1 MDKETLANHISRL
14 GKRDFEIACRL
25 ILHDIFNLIAV
36 NVDGANDGGTDFAVF
51 NSEGNR
57 TKAAY
62 QITTQKTDIRNKAYK
77 DASKC
82 ISKLHVDRF
91 YFLSTYSLS
100 ETDARMI
107 EAEILNELKIPSTVL
122 SPNVIADLLISN
134 RLESKLLDATGFPDL
149 RAYNSSSLDYRE
161 MALHSYTILSNDAKN
176 LKAQIYDDSMI
187 LVLSDYPEGLN
198 ETEVIDKAIDLL
210 CLSETKKELLHK
222 RIGALF
228 THRIIQRTDENKIT
242 LTNNA
247 IQDVK
252 ARKSLYER
260 ELEDLSA
267 AQTDL
272 FHEYGVDWTK
282 EDSKQASIW
291 IANAYIAQQLSILK
305 QAKTSM
311 ASNSLLAIGTKS
323 GIDRLKEFLIK
334 EKKIPTNQIDVI
346 IEKMIGMASS
356 HPLIVKITSASV
368 YIALEGSNPLTASKV
383 LGANRWS
390 DIYLLVEP
398 TIGIPYLCSQLYK
411 GKVNR
416 YFDNAILSIKRAKE
430 LGIMLRIPYFY
441 IKECAGHLHMARKF
455 DGIDLDPNEMQ
466 YSSNA
471 FVANYYALRAQGVH
485 MPDSFME
492 YLATFSPAI
501 KIEHNDYADW
511 IREIMTNIQSF
522 FTRSGIEFAETPTY
536 TADELKLYET
546 EYSYYL
552 QNNNLTKPQHLMRN
566 DIYALKYTEERVS
579 KYGEHWMILTFDNS
593 LTQVAQKC
601 EHEAWVNNPFSFLD
615 MAEITKDLSDKKFY
629 SLVHAVAS
637 YSQQALSIGARI
649 IDRVVLYA
657 SKEMQDWE
665 FRRDIN
671 KFKSELITRAQN
683 DNINY
688 MVEVDQK
695 TDDFLKMHGIS
706 MTNELENVDI

>member
-1 MDKETLANHISRL
+1 MV
-14 GKRDFEIACRL
+14 G
-25 ILHDIFNLIAV
+25 
-36 NVDGANDGGTDFAVF
+36 
-51 NSEGNR
+51 
-57 TKAAY
+57 
-62 QITTQKTDIRNKAYK
+62 
-77 DASKC
+77 
-82 ISKLHVDRF
+82 
-91 YFLSTYSLS
+91 
-100 ETDARMI
+100 
-107 EAEILNELKIPSTVL
+107 
-122 SPNVIADLLISN
+122 
-134 RLESKLLDATGFPDL
+134 
-149 RAYNSSSLDYRE
+149 
-161 MALHSYTILSNDAKN
+161 
-176 LKAQIYDDSMI
+176 
-187 LVLSDYPEGLN
+187 
-198 ETEVIDKAIDLL
+198 
-210 CLSETKKELLHK
+210 
-222 RIGALF
+222 
-228 THRIIQRTDENKIT
+228 
-242 LTNNA
+242 
-247 IQDVK
+247 
-252 ARKSLYER
+252 
-260 ELEDLSA
+260 
-267 AQTDL
+267 
-272 FHEYGVDWTK
+272 
-282 EDSKQASIW
+282 
-291 IANAYIAQQLSILK
+291 
-305 QAKTSM
+305 
-311 ASNSLLAIGTKS
+311 
-323 GIDRLKEFLIK
+323 
-334 EKKIPTNQIDVI
+334 
-346 IEKMIGMASS
+346 
-356 HPLIVKITSASV
+356 
-368 YIALEGSNPLTASKV
+368 
-383 LGANRWS
+383 
-390 DIYLLVEP
+390 
-398 TIGIPYLCSQLYK
+398 YK

-695 TDDFLKMHGIS
+695 TDDFLKTHGIS

>member
-247 IQDVK
+247 IQDV
-252 ARKSLYER
+252 
-260 ELEDLSA
+260 
-267 AQTDL
+267 
-272 FHEYGVDWTK
+272 
-282 EDSKQASIW
+282 
-291 IANAYIAQQLSILK
+291 
-305 QAKTSM
+305 M

-695 TDDFLKMHGIS
+695 TDDFLKTHGIS